1 MLQILTPVYVLFF
14 LLPSFYQKL
23 EIICQMIEDER
34 EVKRQTELEIE
45 K

>member
-1 MLQILTPVYVLFF
+1 MLQILTPVYVLF

-34 EVKRQTELEIE
+34 EVKRQTE
-45 K
+45 KSK